1 LTETAI
7 LIDPAVVGDDDD
19 VELTTWLQPDG
30 AGVHAGQVI
39 AEVTAAKAT
48 VEILA
53 PVAGLLRHL
62 VQAGA
67 VVEAGDA
74 IASIVS

>member
-1 LTETAI
+1 MAETAV
-7 LIDPAVVGDDDD
+7 LIDPAILGDEDE

-30 AGVHAGQVI
+30 SGVNAGQPI

-48 VEILA
+48 VEIPS
-53 PVAGLLRHL
+53 PVAGQLHHL
-62 VQAGA
+62 VEAGA
-67 VVEAGDA
+67 VVEAGHA